1 MPVSYQILAEP
12 DAVIAYYEGQVE
24 LLEVANMWRDYQQ
37 DSDFRLERPQIV
49 DLKKVTGTNS
59 GFAEIFSMFSLFA
72 NQYEAANAKLQVA
85 VVTGNDVSFGLARIF
100 ENLAEQSDWAECTL
114 CEEMSEAREWA
125 AARPS

>member
-1 MPVSYQILAEP
+1 MPVSYQILREP

-37 DSDFRLERPQIV
+37 DNDFRLERPQIV

-72 NQYEAANAKLQVA
+72 NQYEAANARLRVA

-100 ENLAEQSDWAECTL
+100 ENLAEQSEWAECKL
-114 CEEMSEAREWA
+114 FEDLPDAEEWA
-125 AARPS
+125 ALQAS